1 MSTSGV
7 KMRSVWS
14 SQELVRLRPDEIVP
28 MRPHRR
34 RPWPLD
40 ARPWHGPSWESLQVR
55 SGARHMVGGASD
67 LPGAGAYQAALQQA
81 RGHAIV
87 NRRLTMTKHNAVLES
102 EPAIDPAA
110 CCPPEDTQTD
120 EVLKA
125 PVEGS
130 AADEE
135 LAVFAKA
142 IAHPTRVRIL
152 RMLAKKEARMCS
164 HIVDE
169 LPLAQSTVSEHL
181 RILRSAGLVQA
192 NENGPRVSY
201 CIVPSALNRLKALLE
216 AV

>member
-1 MSTSGV
+1 MTTKAIPNARACDS
-7 KMRSVWS
+7 
-14 SQELVRLRPDEIVP
+14 DETV
-28 MRPHRR
+28 
-34 RPWPLD
+34 
-40 ARPWHGPSWESLQVR
+40 
-55 SGARHMVGGASD
+55 
-67 LPGAGAYQAALQQA
+67 
-81 RGHAIV
+81 
-87 NRRLTMTKHNAVLES
+87 
-102 EPAIDPAA
+102 
-110 CCPPEDTQTD
+110 CCPPEAQTVD
-120 EVLKA
+120 LLTT
-125 PVEGS
+125 PVEGP

-135 LAVFAKA
+135 LAAFAKA

-201 CIVPSALNRLKALLE
+201 CIVPSALKRLKTLLE